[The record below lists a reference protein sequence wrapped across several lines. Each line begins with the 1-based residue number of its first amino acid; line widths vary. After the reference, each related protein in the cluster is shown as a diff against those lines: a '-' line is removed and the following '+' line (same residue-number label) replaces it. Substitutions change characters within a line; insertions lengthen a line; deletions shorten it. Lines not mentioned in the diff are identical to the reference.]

1 KPFRLAELY
10 LIMAECLVELEDKDG
25 AEFYLNELRKA
36 RITGFDSKKT
46 YGSLDALRQE
56 VRNER
61 VKELVGEGFRM
72 HDLKRWGLGMTR
84 GVSQNAAMTHT
95 AYDKVSVESGNFRFL
110 WPIPK
115 SEMDA
120 NPQFKGQ
127 QNAGF

>member
-1 KPFRLAELY
+1 MAAADPAARFAQAVFAEP
-10 LIMAECLVELEDKDG
+10 EL
-25 AEFYLNELRKA
+25 
-36 RITGFDSKKT
+36 S
-46 YGSLDALRQE
+46 DALYRFGARGE
-56 VRNER
+56 T
-61 VKELVGEGFRM
+61 LTIGLGEGFRM